1 MNDVGLVVID
11 EAHIFKN
18 VDMTLAARAISEL
31 PAATRILSIT
41 GTPLQNNLCELW
53 QVWPLAVLLGSPVSC
68 FLNNVVPGAINAQ

>member
-18 VDMTLAARAISEL
+18 VDMTLAARAISDL
-31 PAATRILSIT
+31 PAATRVLSLT
-41 GTPLQNNLCELW
+41 GTLMQNDLCEVW

-68 FLNNVVPGAINAQ
+68 FLNNVVIS